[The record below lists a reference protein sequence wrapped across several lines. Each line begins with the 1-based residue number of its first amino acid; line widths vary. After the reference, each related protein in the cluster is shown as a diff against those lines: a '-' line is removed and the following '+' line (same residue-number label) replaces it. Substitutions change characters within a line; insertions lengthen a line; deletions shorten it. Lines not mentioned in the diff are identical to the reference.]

1 MSPSPNPL
9 SDFERPS
16 VTVDLVLLTV
26 ERGALC
32 VLVIRRDEPPAADQ
46 WALPGGF
53 VHIEDSIEQTVE
65 RVLHHKA
72 RLPGAFV
79 EQLYTFGNVDRDPRG
94 RVISVAH
101 YALVAPER
109 LAAALDASADLA
121 LAQVVTAR
129 PGETGGAARI
139 RMEGSEARPLP
150 FDHGDILGLAVK
162 RLRGKLDYTAVGLEM
177 LPDRFPLR
185 ALQAVHEAI
194 LGHPLTKP
202 AFRRKMLD
210 RGYLEATG
218 EREAAGA
225 FRPAELYR
233 RIETPAPIPA
243 APDSATR
250 RPHPIQPLPD
260 VDAPTSPDRSPADHG

>member
-1 MSPSPNPL
+1 LAATQPRL
-9 SDFERPS
+9 STFDRPS

-26 ERGALC
+26 VDGGLS
-32 VLVIRRDEPPAADQ
+32 VLVVRRDEDPGAGE

-53 VHIEDSIEQTVE
+53 VHIDESIDQAVE
-65 RVLHHKA
+65 RVLRDKA

-79 EQLYTFGNVDRDPRG
+79 EQLFTFGAVDRDPRG

-101 YALVAPER
+101 YALVPQQR
-109 LAAALDASADLA
+109 LAGALAATSDLA
-121 LAQVVTAR
+121 LARVQT
-129 PGETGGAARI
+129 PWTGETGGDAAI
-139 RMEGSEARPLP
+139 LLPTGLATQLP
-150 FDHGDILGLAVK
+150 FDHAAILGLAVK
-162 RLRGKLDYTAVGLEM
+162 RLRGKLGYTAVGLEL
-177 LPDRFPLR
+177 LPDLFPLR

-194 LGHPLTKP
+194 LGHSLTKP

-233 RIETPAPIPA
+233 R
-243 APDSATR
+243 
-250 RPHPIQPLPD
+250 
-260 VDAPTSPDRSPADHG
+260 APTTSSQRNDDHG

>member
-1 MSPSPNPL
+1 L

-26 ERGALC
+26 ADGALS
-32 VLVIRRDEPPAADQ
+32 VLVIRRDEPPAAGE

-53 VHIEDSIEQTVE
+53 VHIDESIEQTVE
-65 RVLHHKA
+65 RVLRDKG

-79 EQLYTFGNVDRDPRG
+79 EQLYTFGAVDRDPRG

-101 YALVAPER
+101 YALVAHER
-109 LAAALDASADLA
+109 LAAALTASPDLA
-121 LAQVVTAR
+121 LARVITPWTGEAGGESSIR
-129 PGETGGAARI
+129 LDTGETP
-139 RMEGSEARPLP
+139 PLP
-150 FDHGDILGLAVK
+150 FDHGEVLGLAVR
-162 RLRGKLDYTAVGLEM
+162 RLRGKLDYTAVGLEL

-194 LGHPLTKP
+194 LGVSLTKP

-210 RGYLEATG
+210 RGYLQATG

-233 RIETPAPIPA
+233 R
-243 APDSATR
+243 
-250 RPHPIQPLPD
+250 
-260 VDAPTSPDRSPADHG
+260 ADHRSSEGENDHG